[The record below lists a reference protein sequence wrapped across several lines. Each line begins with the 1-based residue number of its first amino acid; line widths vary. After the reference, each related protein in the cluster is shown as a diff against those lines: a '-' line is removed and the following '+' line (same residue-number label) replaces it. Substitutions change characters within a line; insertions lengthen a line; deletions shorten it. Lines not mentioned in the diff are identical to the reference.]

1 MREREGKGR
10 EGEGKKEGEKGWGVS
25 IWAPPLQNV
34 LLRPCVPI
42 LIMGT
47 LRGLNF
53 ADLGKIAKLSP
64 SEKFATGP
72 SAKLNPHEK
81 I

>member
-1 MREREGKGR
+1 MI
-10 EGEGKKEGEKGWGVS
+10 S
-25 IWAPPLQNV
+25 
-34 LLRPCVPI
+34 LRPIRSIRRPHPSKSEQTNTNCIHSESSP
-42 LIMGT
+42 T
-47 LRGLNF
+47 LRGLNFEGLNFVDF

-64 SEKFATGP
+64 SEKFSTGP